1 MDSTGE
7 GKRRWQCAISST
19 EGVLQGSHS
28 LLSTQRMHRDDVVNL
43 KVMKT
48 LAVSKTIRANPV

>member
-28 LLSTQRMHRDDVVNL
+28 LLSTQRMHRDDVV
-43 KVMKT
+43 KVMKA